1 MNLKELRN
9 KVKNI
14 TDYNPEIQ
22 TYLDDLDALIN
33 DAYNQ
38 LYLSKRWNFG
48 RKTEFLNIYP
58 DIAAEVPVGGGA
70 AVPNLNVL
78 DGRRDCTFS
87 AVVSE
92 LLEDP
97 RIWEGQII
105 EIQGREYTIET
116 VADTGV
122 GIRTVEPLRCTTTSD
137 DLTWQLKHWF
147 YHLPPDAIEILGLC
161 HRDAPVPAKNPLWGK
176 KIGLVARRDEE
187 LNLRE
192 DYTAEFS
199 EAYVL
204 VPPIDIPAGM
214 KWGTPVITAVG
225 PPAAPNPF
233 LANTKWEFTWAFE
246 IGGIIGP
253 LSDPH
258 TVDIGNVEDNTSPVV
273 TLHFE
278 TWDDRPVR
286 AKTYDPAVDIYQNDF
301 EGMKKV
307 VFYNSNYDHT
317 TGTRKGLPCWRQ
329 VGSGIAVASRN
340 DWRPKTATDEE
351 SSVVLNGLFNVNPG
365 APRYQEWD
373 GQHLRIRP
381 YPRPQGFEKEYAA
394 AAATGSMAVLNR
406 RKFRQYELRYQR
418 KPYRLCSST
427 DSPEMPYEFH
437 QLIVYKVLHE
447 CFVKGGN
454 AAMAGMYDKKMFDAI
469 KILERRYVDRADT
482 FWQRGQ
488 FGMERRG
495 IVYDYNSLRK
505 IN

>member
-22 TYLDDLDALIN
+22 SYLDDLDELIN

-48 RKTEFLNIYP
+48 RKTKFLNIYP
-58 DIAAEVPVGGGA
+58 DIKPIGTP

-78 DGRRDCTFS
+78 DGRRECSFS
-87 AVVSE
+87 APVSE
-92 LLEDP
+92 FLEDP

-105 EIQGREYTIET
+105 EIQGREYTIEK
-116 VADTGV
+116 VTGTSV
-122 GIRTVEPLRCTTTSD
+122 RTVEPLRCTTNTD
-137 DLTWQLKHWF
+137 DVTWIVKHRF
-147 YHLPPDAIEILGLC
+147 YHLPPDTIEILGLS
-161 HRDAPVPAKNPLWGK
+161 HRDAPIPDIRPLWGK

-187 LNLRE
+187 LDLRE
-192 DYTAEFS
+192 DYTADFS

-204 VPPIDIPAGM
+204 QPPKDVPAGM
-214 KWGTPVITAVG
+214 KWGAAVITS
-225 PPAAPNPF
+225 AAIAPSPF

-246 IGGIIGP
+246 VGGIIGP
-253 LSDPH
+253 LSEPRII
-258 TVDIGNVEDNTSPVV
+258 DIGTVEQNTSPVV
-273 TLHFE
+273 TLHFQ
-278 TWDDRPVR
+278 TWDDRPV
-286 AKTYDPAVDIYQNDF
+286 AAPTYNPAVDVYQNDF

-307 VFYNSNYDHT
+307 VFYNSNFDNV

-329 VGSGIAVASRN
+329 VGSASAIADRD
-340 DWRPKTATDEE
+340 DWLPKTATDEQ
-351 SSVVLNGLFNVNPG
+351 SSVVLTGLYNVNPG

-381 YPRPQGFEKEYAA
+381 YPRPQGFEKTYDAA
-394 AAATGSMAVLNR
+394 AAVVGAMAALHKR
-406 RKFRQYELRYQR
+406 RFRQYELRYQR
-418 KPYRLCSST
+418 KPYRLCETT

-437 QLIVYKVLHE
+437 QLIVYTVLHE
-447 CFVKGGN
+447 TFVKGGN
-454 AAMAGMYDKKMFDAI
+454 AAMAGMYDKKIKDAI
-469 KILERRYVDRADT
+469 KILEKRYVDRADT

-488 FGMERRG
+488 FGMENAG

-505 IN
+505 LN